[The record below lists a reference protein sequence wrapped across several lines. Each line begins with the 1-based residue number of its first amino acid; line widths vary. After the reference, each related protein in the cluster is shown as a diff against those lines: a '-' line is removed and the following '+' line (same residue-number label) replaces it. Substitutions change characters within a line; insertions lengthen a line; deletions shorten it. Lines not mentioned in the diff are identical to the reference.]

1 MRYAALAV
9 LILAA
14 GAAPAAAQ
22 DAAGWAVGIGDNGSG
37 QVTVMTARVDAADNP
52 GARST
57 YLGVATSAASEAL
70 AEQLKLPKGTGLVVD
85 FVDGQS
91 PAAVATGIRRN
102 DVLVRLD
109 DQVLINPEQLAVLV
123 KMRKPKDKVTLTLLR
138 EAKEQKVT
146 VELGET
152 SEAGRNALLPP
163 QVPGAPAAAQ
173 AAAQAAVARQMAN
186 VVRLGQG
193 GRAAS
198 STSAYSDGE
207 HTLTLTTTDGQKH
220 LMVKDRAGDMVFNG
234 PVNTPAQRKEVPPD
248 VLKKLETMEGSMRID
263 VQGGGV
269 ARGIAVMNAGAG
281 GIGMNILQGPGGA
294 MIPFRAFGQPSGES
308 RSWTD
313 PEHCLTVTTRQTGK
327 YLTVD
332 NKNGKILWEG
342 PIQTDAER
350 QALPPEYLSKLEKM
364 EEKARQDSRGTVSL
378 IEDGL
383 TVTLTTDA
391 GKQTVVA
398 KDADGKVLFEGPV
411 DTEEQRAKMPAK
423 VRTNLEKL
431 WKSCAA
437 VWQPAQAQP

>member
-1 MRYAALAV
+1 
-9 LILAA
+9 
-14 GAAPAAAQ
+14 
-22 DAAGWAVGIGDNGSG
+22 
-37 QVTVMTARVDAADNP
+37 
-52 GARST
+52 
-57 YLGVATSAASEAL
+57 
-70 AEQLKLPKGTGLVVD
+70 
-85 FVDGQS
+85 
-91 PAAVATGIRRN
+91 
-102 DVLVRLD
+102 VLV
-109 DQVLINPEQLAVLV
+109 NPEQLAVLV
-123 KMRKPKDKVTLTLLR
+123 KMRKPKDKVSLTLLR

-152 SEAGRNALLPP
+152 PEAARNALLPP

-173 AAAQAAVARQMAN
+173 AAAQVAMARHMAN

-220 LMVKDRAGDMVFNG
+220 LTVKDRAGNMVFNG
-234 PVNTPAQRKEVPPD
+234 AVNTPAQRKEVPPD
-248 VLKKLETMEGSMRID
+248 VLKKLETMEGSMRLD

-281 GIGMNILQGPGGA
+281 GIGMNILQGPGGV
-294 MIPFRAFGQPSGES
+294 MIPIGGQFRPSGES

-327 YLTVD
+327 HLTVD

-350 QALPPEYLSKLEKM
+350 KAVPPEYLRKLEKM
-364 EEKARQDSRGTVSL
+364 EEEARAESRGTLSL

-398 KDADGKVLFEGPV
+398 KDADGKVLFQGPI
-411 DTEEQRAKMPAK
+411 DTEDQRTKMPAK
-423 VRTNLEKL
+423 VRAKVEKL
-431 WKSCAA
+431 WKTCAA
-437 VWQPAQAQP
+437 VWQSSQENP

>member
-9 LILAA
+9 LVLAA

-37 QVTVMTARVDAADNP
+37 QVTVMTAMVDAADNP

-57 YLGVATSAASEAL
+57 YLGVVTSAASEAL

-91 PAAVATGIRRN
+91 PAAAGLRKN

-109 DQVLINPEQLAVLV
+109 DQVLVNPEQLAVLV
-123 KMRKPKDKVTLTLLR
+123 KMRKPKAKVSLTLLR

-152 SEAGRNALLPP
+152 PEAARNALLPP

-173 AAAQAAVARQMAN
+173 AAMARHMAN

-207 HTLTLTTTDGQKH
+207 HTLTLTTADGQKH
-220 LMVKDRAGDMVFNG
+220 LMVKDRAGNMVFNG
-234 PVNTPAQRKEVPPD
+234 AVNTPAQRKEVPPD
-248 VLKKLETMEGSMRID
+248 VLKKLETMEGSMRLD

-281 GIGMNILQGPGGA
+281 GIGMNILQGPGGV
-294 MIPFRAFGQPSGES
+294 MIPFRIGGQPSGES

-327 YLTVD
+327 HLTVD

-350 QALPPEYLSKLEKM
+350 KAVPPEYLRKLEKM
-364 EEKARQDSRGTVSL
+364 EEEARAESRGTLSL

-398 KDADGKVLFEGPV
+398 KDADGKVLFQGPV
-411 DTEEQRAKMPAK
+411 DTEDQRTKMPAK
-423 VRTNLEKL
+423 VRTKVEKL
-431 WKSCAA
+431 WKTCAA
-437 VWQPAQAQP
+437 VWQSSQENP